1 MLNAVIFVVVLVAVI
16 FAGVFLIRD
25 RLVAWGLFGI
35 VFVLGL
41 VFFSDVPDIFRRHA
55 VRVRKNK
62 ERARKLRLKEAGKV
76 VRKLNSLQP
85 SGYESLEAFL
95 KAGRT
100 LVPTEL
106 AGEEAVKEALAALSK
121 RWNR

>member
-1 MLNAVIFVVVLVAVI
+1 M
-16 FAGVFLIRD
+16 
-25 RLVAWGLFGI
+25 
-35 VFVLGL
+35 
-41 VFFSDVPDIFRRHA
+41 
-55 VRVRKNK
+55 
-62 ERARKLRLKEAGKV
+62 

-95 KAGRT
+95 QAGRT